1 MSSSVNPFLIPIVF
15 LIGAFAVGIVAM
27 WLGARAKE
35 RRHRERMFLAE
46 KGMEIPPELYDVQ
59 KEVVKENGYKGGR
72 IWLIILG
79 LLCIFIGLS
88 VMTMLSLRG
97 ETHDAVGGIVPIGIG
112 LAFLLSERIVARM
125 AAKDQAKE

>member
-1 MSSSVNPFLIPIVF
+1 MMHSINPFLIPIVF

-27 WLGARAKE
+27 WLNGKAKE

-46 KGMEIPPELYDVQ
+46 KGMEIPPELYEAQ

-88 VMTMLSLRG
+88 VMIMLFARG
-97 ETHDAVGGIVPIGIG
+97 EAHDATGGIVPIGIG
-112 LAFLLSERIVARM
+112 IAFLISERIVARM
-125 AAKDQAKE
+125 ANKDKQ

>member
-1 MSSSVNPFLIPIVF
+1 MASSINPFLIPIVF
-15 LIGAFAVGIVAM
+15 MLGAFAVGIVAM
-27 WLGARAKE
+27 YLNAKAKE

-46 KGMEIPPELYDVQ
+46 KGMDIPAELYEVQ
-59 KEVVKENGYKGGR
+59 KQEVKENGYKGGR

-88 VMTMLSLRG
+88 VIIMLSLRG
-97 ETHDAVGGIVPIGIG
+97 EAHDATGGIVPIGIG

-125 AAKDQAKE
+125 AAKDRE

>member
-1 MSSSVNPFLIPIVF
+1 MQSSINPFLIPIVF

-27 WLGARAKE
+27 ILNGRAKE

-46 KGMEIPPELYDVQ
+46 KGMDIPSELYEVQ
-59 KEVVKENGYKGGR
+59 KQEVKENGYKGGR

-88 VMTMLSLRG
+88 VMIMLFARG
-97 ETHDAVGGIVPIGIG
+97 EPQDATGGIVPIGIG
-112 LAFLLSERIVARM
+112 VAFLISEWIVRRM
-125 AAKDQAKE
+125 AEKEKE

>member
-1 MSSSVNPFLIPIVF
+1 MQSSINPFLIPIVF

-27 WLGARAKE
+27 ILNGRAKE

-46 KGMEIPPELYDVQ
+46 KGMDIPSELYEVQ
-59 KEVVKENGYKGGR
+59 KQEVKENGYKGGR

-88 VMTMLSLRG
+88 VMIMLFARG
-97 ETHDAVGGIVPIGIG
+97 EPQDATGGIVPIGIG
-112 LAFLLSERIVARM
+112 VAFLISERIVRRM
-125 AAKDQAKE
+125 AEKEKE